1 MKKNV
6 ILIVLSLLMG
16 MRVAVAN
23 QKTSV
28 LPSDQ
33 TEWVIREYTWE
44 NKQNYKHDWNRDG
57 YPEILGVEFRGA
69 GAQIHYNLVLRDG
82 RTEKYIYKSYTFNC
96 PHYGVFEKKGESP
109 IIFVMV
115 LGDLKEVLTS
125 DKKSVIYPAPHPQYA
140 TAIVCCCNYYRLI
153 AYRDGRFKDVSFEY
167 PNLLWQLTASHCA
180 RVGQDDELDQ
190 LWAVELLYYQTRTGL
205 VIPNE
210 WLNAATFG
218 ELARKKMLSLIAHFQ
233 RNEDRFDR
241 FFQMEKTSLLSGQR
255 K

>member
-1 MKKNV
+1 MKKTV

-16 MRVAVAN
+16 MHVAVAN

-44 NKQNYKHDWNRDG
+44 NNQNYKHDWNRDG

-109 IIFVMV
+109 IIFVRV
-115 LGDLKEVLTS
+115 LGDLKAVLAFQSAPVT
-125 DKKSVIYPAPHPQYA
+125 YPAPYSDES
-140 TAIVCCCNYYRLI
+140 TAIACCFCYYRLM
-153 AYRDGRFKDVSFEY
+153 AYRDRVFKDVSSEHSR
-167 PNLLWQLTASHCA
+167 LLWRLISRDIAGSAYIGRDTKLT
-180 RVGQDDELDQ
+180 EI
-190 LWAVELLYYQTRTGL
+190 AVIDLLYYQVRTGRS
-205 VIPNE
+205 IPAE
-210 WLNAATFG
+210 SIDET
-218 ELARKKMLSLIAHFQ
+218 
-233 RNEDRFDR
+233 
-241 FFQMEKTSLLSGQR
+241 LSG
-255 K
+255 KFSSAKILNMIGV